1 MFVVESEVDWVQCD
15 VCNKW
20 YHMFCVGLSKNQ
32 IKPDDDYVCRKCKKQ
47 VKPASPVGAATDISG
62 NNAKN
67 TTTNHTTINS
77 NTTTSTT
84 DNGTTKKPLHYEED
98 YPDDEGDDD
107 TDDDAPRK
115 GKSDANNSITV
126 TSTNS
131 KKQKA

>member
-1 MFVVESEVDWVQCD
+1 
-15 VCNKW
+15 
-20 YHMFCVGLSKNQ
+20 MFCVGLSKNQ

-47 VKPASPVGAATDISG
+47 VKPASPVGAATDITGS
-62 NNAKN
+62 NAKN
-67 TTTNHTTINS
+67 ITTNHTTIS
-77 NTTTSTT
+77 STTTT

-107 TDDDAPRK
+107 TDDDAPPK

-126 TSTNS
+126 TPPIS

>member
-1 MFVVESEVDWVQCD
+1 MVFFVAVESEVDWVQCD

-47 VKPASPVGAATDISG
+47 VKPASPVGAATDISV

-67 TTTNHTTINS
+67 ITTNHTTIGS
-77 NTTTSTT
+77 TTTT

-98 YPDDEGDDD
+98 YPDDDDD
-107 TDDDAPRK
+107 TDDDAPPQ
-115 GKSDANNSITV
+115 GKSDINSITV
-126 TSTNS
+126 TPTIS